1 MREALRNPVIVL
13 KNLSEKSCDKNYRF
27 QRLYRN
33 LYNPEFYYLAYNNI
47 YANKGSMTAGVD
59 GTTIDDMSIGRIEQ
73 IIEALKNNSYQP
85 NPARRTYIEKKGS
98 TKKRPLGIPSANDK
112 LVQEI
117 VRMILESI
125 YEPTFSNN
133 SHGFRPNRSCHSA
146 LKSID
151 RTFLGAKWFI
161 EGDIKACFD
170 SFDHHVLIKILR
182 RRIDDEYF
190 IALMW
195 KFLKAGY
202 MEQWEYNTTYS
213 GTPQGSGISPIL
225 ANVYL
230 TELDNFIEEYKCSF
244 DKGDS
249 HSSKRNSEYS
259 KLRHQ
264 YTKMRKEYGN
274 KWDSL
279 DEEERMTAKSEVKK
293 LRNSCQKLPY
303 REQGNSNYK
312 RIQYC
317 RYCDDFIIG
326 VIGSKKDAETIKE
339 DIKLFLQNKLKLTMS
354 EEKTKI
360 THSTGMARFLGY
372 DITISRSL
380 AIKRTKSGYTQRLYN
395 GKVKMYVPKEK
406 WVEKLKEY
414 DAFKVIKDENGKEI
428 WKPMHRG
435 KLINLRDIDIISKY
449 NAEIRGIYNYYKLAD
464 NVSILNCFAYIMKYS
479 MYKTYAGKYKTST
492 GKIIEKYTRNK
503 EFAIE
508 YETKAGKKKCIFY
521 NGGFKKQK
529 LSIICT
535 DTLPQYQKYD
545 RPNSI
550 AGRLKGGKCEYCGIT
565 SDDIRMHHVKKLNEL
580 KGDKAWEQL
589 MIQKR
594 RKTLAVC
601 PQCHE
606 MIHDGII

>member
-1 MREALRNPVIVL
+1 MRNPVIVL
-13 KNLSEKSCDKNYRF
+13 KNLNEKSCVKNYRF

-73 IIEALKNNSYQP
+73 IIDALKNNSYQP
-85 NPARRTYIEKKGS
+85 NPARRIYIEKKGS
-98 TKKRPLGIPSANDK
+98 SKKRPLGIPSANDK
-112 LVQEI
+112 LIQEV

-133 SHGFRPNRSCHSA
+133 SHGFRPSRSCHSA

-151 RTFLGAKWFI
+151 RTFLGANWFI

-170 SFDHHVLIKILR
+170 SFDHQVLIEILR

-230 TELDNFIEEYKCSF
+230 SELDSFIEEYKCSF

-249 HSSKRNSEYS
+249 NSAKRNSEYS
-259 KLRHQ
+259 KLCYQ
-264 YTKMRKEYGN
+264 YTRMRKEYGN
-274 KWDSL
+274 KWDIL
-279 DEEERMTAKSEVKK
+279 NEEEKLTAKSEVKK

-303 REQGNSNYK
+303 REQGNINYK

-326 VIGSKKDAETIKE
+326 LIGSKKDAERIKE
-339 DIKLFLQNKLKLTMS
+339 DIKLFLQDKLKLTMS

-414 DAFKVIKDENGKEI
+414 DAFMVIKDENSKEI

-435 KLINLRDIDIISKY
+435 KLINLRDIEILSKY

-464 NVSILNCFAYIMKYS
+464 NVSVLNCFAYIMEYS
-479 MYKTYAGKYKTST
+479 MYKTYACKYKTNK

-508 YETKAGKKKCIFY
+508 YETKSGKKKCIFY
-521 NGGFKKQK
+521 NGGFKKQE
-529 LSIICT
+529 LSTICT

-550 AGRLKGGKCEYCGIT
+550 AGRLKRGICEYCGIN
-565 SDDIRMHHVKKLNEL
+565 SDDIRMHHVNKLKEL
-580 KGDKAWEQL
+580 KGEKAWEQL
-589 MIQKR
+589 MIKKR

-601 PQCHE
+601 PQCHKK
-606 MIHDGII
+606 IHDRII